1 MISIIPPFSRI
12 SRTVRVFGLVCL
24 LATFAGVI
32 LVTAHNYET
41 QLSSASSA
49 QDSADLSSDPAA
61 KARVAENFG
70 RLPLSFE
77 INKGQIDQSVKF
89 LSHGPGYDL
98 FLTANEAVL
107 RVPKPRALKAE
118 KVAGT
123 TAAKES
129 VAAKGQTAA
138 REQARTEGQSEET
151 GASRAEQTA
160 QAKTAKETAPEVTD
174 PNVREG
180 TVLRLKLLGANN
192 KPETEGQDEL
202 PGKVNYFAGS
212 DPANWRRNIPTY
224 RKAYF
229 KDVYP
234 GIDVVY
240 YGQQQELEYDLI
252 VAPRANPK
260 LIRFSIEG
268 ADKIRLDKSGRLQL
282 TLKHG
287 EVSLN
292 KPVIY
297 QVAANGARREI
308 KGGYSVNG
316 NEVRFK
322 LESFDSNKPLV
333 IDPIL
338 SYSTLLGSSS
348 SDIALGIAIDASGN
362 AFVTGS
368 TDGTNFPTTAGSFKS
383 TSTRGGAFVSKLNA
397 NGTSLI
403 YSTYI
408 NGNNGITTGNAIAVD
423 SAGNAHITGSTNSSD
438 FPTVNGLKTTSNFFK
453 TTDSAANW
461 NNQNSGLTATSV
473 NALAVAPNTPNTIYT
488 ASFEGVF
495 RSSDGGTTWTKATG
509 NGLSGTSPNAMA
521 VDPTN
526 ASVVYV
532 GTFGNLFK
540 TTDGGNNWALVST
553 IPLNFNTVSTIV
565 FDPSSAST
573 IYVGASNGVF
583 KSTDSGATWITQNN
597 FSIPFAPNV
606 RAIAVDPSAP
616 LTVYAGTTN
625 NGLFKS
631 TNGGGVWTAMNNG
644 MGGPSPTFI
653 NSVVIDPSNTATI
666 YTGHG
671 NSGGINKSTNGGTS
685 WAPLTNGVPS
695 FSPVNALVATSTG
708 IYAAVSNNGVIKTT
722 NGGTNWSPANAGL
735 WSRSINVLVR
745 HPSNASILFAGSS
758 GTTSDDA
765 FVTKLNASGS
775 GLLFSTLLGG
785 SFGDVGKDV
794 AVDGSGNIL
803 VAGETSSVNF
813 PVANAVQSSVTDT
826 CSNGFVTKLNPAVP
840 SFVFSTYLG
849 GNQCDTANSI
859 ATDASGNV
867 YVTGTTGSSNFPTLN
882 AFQPAIAG
890 TFPLDAFVTKLTS
903 TGALSYST
911 YLGGSNGSEV
921 GYGIAVDASGNAYVT
936 GSTESTD
943 FKTMNPLQ
951 PTNGSGFGQDAF
963 LTKLN
968 SSGSALVYST
978 YLGGS
983 GLDAARG
990 VALDSA
996 NNVYLTGYTDSLQFP
1011 LTQGSLRTRGPIF
1024 KSTDGAAN
1032 WSNDNY
1038 GFTGVSATCIAI
1050 DPKQPSTL
1058 YAGTFT
1064 GIFKSVNG
1072 GRTWSPINN
1081 GLNSLNVVAI
1091 VVDPITPSTVYAA
1104 TPGFSLN
1111 NGIYKSTDGG
1121 ASWNRHSNG
1130 LSSTDILSLAIDKVS
1145 PNVLYVGVQSGA
1157 GSHIYKTTDGANN
1170 WALTGNVT
1178 IFAPQTIAIDPLDH
1192 TRIYAADET
1201 NPGGVYKTIDSGVT
1215 WNLVGGTQLGPF
1227 VRTISVSPFTANLL
1241 YANSGQ
1247 GLFKSTNGGVNWTP
1261 VPNRSGRVVFDPV
1274 TPSTIYLLSSSQFSS
1289 PLGIFKSTDSGQTW
1303 LPINKGLNSPI
1314 GWDMVID
1321 PSRPSTLHL
1330 VSSPASGLDAFVTKV
1345 NAAGSA
1351 LVYSTLLGGPLNT
1364 NNFSNLSAQGL
1375 GIAADSVGNAYVTGQ
1390 SATLSFPVSA
1400 TALQPFIRGSNDA
1413 FVSKLTSSYIISGK
1427 VLESGGAPVSGADVV
1442 LTEGSSLTAVVTES
1456 DGSYQFARLRDG
1468 GTFTVTATKPH
1479 FTMAPTSQTF
1489 TNLKSDQV
1497 LNFTA
1502 TVSASAFFTISGKV
1516 TENSVGLSGVTVTLS
1531 GSQPGIRTTDSN
1543 GNYSFELVGG
1553 GNYTITPS
1561 IVGFNFSPANSTFNT
1576 LSANQTANFAATRQ
1590 SFVVTN
1596 TNNHGAGSLRDAI
1609 NNANASP
1616 GPDTITFN
1624 IPGTGSKTISLL
1636 NALPEIIDRVTID
1649 ATTQP
1654 GYAGTPI
1661 VEIDGL
1667 GLGSDSGLVIRAGGS
1682 TVRGLSIGNFRN
1694 TSAIWLNACDNNT
1707 IQGNFL
1713 GVANNGTTARPN
1725 LRGVLMTNSNNNL
1738 IGGTTAAAGNV
1749 ISGNT
1754 HAGVEINGNN
1764 NTIQGNRIGTN
1775 AAGTAA
1781 LSNPTGVAIFNP
1793 TSINNVIGGTA
1804 AGAGNLISGNSTG
1817 IQASGN
1823 GTTIQGNLI
1832 GTDVTGTSAIP
1843 NNFSGVQAGGLNVL
1857 VGGVTTGSRNV
1868 ISGNFGD
1875 GVFTRGAG
1883 NKIQGNFIGTDITG
1897 TLALGNRGNG
1907 VVAGEGAL
1915 IGGTQPEARNII
1927 SANGNFAN
1935 VSLGLNSSG
1944 SAAIVQGNYI
1954 GTDVT
1959 GTRALVN
1966 SGGNPVPGI
1975 NISSS
1980 NNIVGGATA
1989 AARNVISGNSIG
2001 IQVGG
2006 FSFGGIVGNLIQG
2019 NFIGLNAAG
2028 TGQVPNTQQGI
2039 SISDGVTNTIGGTAN
2054 GAGNKIA
2061 FNGGPGITISNNSS
2075 GNAIRGNSI
2084 FSNNGLGIDLS
2095 ANGVTP
2101 NDVNDSD
2108 SGPNQLQ
2115 NFPVLTTVMSTSTS
2129 TTIQGSLKSI
2139 PNTAFQIDF
2148 YSNAAVDP
2156 SGNGEGAQFFNTT
2169 SINTDNNG
2177 NATINVTFQVPLGA
2191 GRAITAT
2198 ATDPNGNTS
2207 EFSATDATGATGS
2220 VQFSVSTLNV
2230 VEDVGVATVTVLRTG
2245 GTSGTL
2251 SVDYATAN
2259 GTAVA
2264 GQDYTSTAGTLT
2276 FNGGETSKTIQI
2288 PIADDSPT
2296 EPDENFTITLSNTPN
2311 IESLGAPSKLTVT
2324 IQDRSTTLGLS
2335 ITSASIIEGNS
2346 GTKNLL
2352 FTVNLSAATGRT
2364 VSASYGTAN
2373 FNAFGGGAC
2382 SIAGADYELASGA
2395 FTIQPGSTSFTIP
2408 IKICGDP
2415 NAESNEFFVVNLS
2428 NASGASILLAQG
2440 VGTIN
2445 DDDVLELVLEE
2456 SGPDPNQAA
2465 ALDTRLQVRDPFR
2478 VLIPDWLRPTETD
2491 QNTRIML
2498 LARGLQLNPGEPSQA
2513 VVVRFTAQNGAIFEI
2528 QAEDVRP
2535 VPNSEFTQVSVRLPN
2550 VLFPSTYTVF
2560 IRAHQRISNTGV
2572 IRIVQ

>member
-12 SRTVRVFGLVCL
+12 PRTVRVLGLVCL

-32 LVTAHNYET
+32 LVTAHKYET
-41 QLSSASSA
+41 QLPTAPAA
-49 QDSADLSSDPAA
+49 QDSADVSSDPSA

-107 RVPKPRALKAE
+107 RVPKPQALKAE
-118 KVAGT
+118 KLPGSTAPKEGKESGAKKEPVSANEQ
-123 TAAKES
+123 AAK
-129 VAAKGQTAA
+129 
-138 REQARTEGQSEET
+138 
-151 GASRAEQTA
+151 
-160 QAKTAKETAPEVTD
+160 KETETEAAD

-180 TVLRLKLLGANN
+180 TVLRLKLLGANAT
-192 KPETEGQDEL
+192 PQVEGQEEL
-202 PGKVNYFAGS
+202 PGKVNYFAGN
-212 DPANWRRNIPTY
+212 DPAKWLRNIPTY

-229 KDVYP
+229 KNVYP

-268 ADKIRLDKSGRLQL
+268 AEKVRLEKSGRLTL

-297 QVAANGARREI
+297 QVAADGSRREI
-308 KGGYSVNG
+308 KGGYSLNG

-322 LESFDSNKPLV
+322 LASFDSSKPLV

-338 SYSTLLGSSS
+338 SYSTLLGSGS
-348 SDIALGIAIDASGN
+348 SDIALGIAIDSSGN

-368 TDGTNFPTTAGSFKS
+368 TEGPNFPTTAGSFKV
-383 TSTRGGAFVSKLNA
+383 TSNRGAFVSKLNA

-408 NGNNGITTGNAIAVD
+408 SGNSGITTGNSIAVD
-423 SAGNAHITGSTNSSD
+423 SAGNAHVTGSTNSSD
-438 FPTVNGLKTTSNFFK
+438 FPTLNGLKTTSTFFK

-461 NNQNSGLTATSV
+461 NNRNSGITGTSI
-473 NALAVAPNTPNTIYT
+473 NALAVGTNAPNTMYAAT
-488 ASFEGVF
+488 FDGFF
-495 RSSDGGTTWTKATG
+495 RSTDGGTTWTKATG
-509 NGLSGTSPNAMA
+509 NGLQGTSSNAIA
-521 VDPTN
+521 VDPRN
-526 ASVVYV
+526 ASVVYL

-573 IYVGASNGVF
+573 MYVGATNGVF

-606 RAIAVDPSAP
+606 RAIVVDPSAA

-631 TNGGGVWTAMNNG
+631 TNGGGVWTAMNTG

-653 NSVVIDPSNTATI
+653 NSIVIDPANTSTI

-671 NSGGINKSTNGGTS
+671 SSGGINKSTNGGTS
-685 WAPLTNGVPS
+685 WTPLTNGVPS
-695 FSPVNALVATSTG
+695 GFQINAMAATSTG

-722 NGGTNWSPANAGL
+722 NGGANWTPANVGL
-735 WSRSINVLVR
+735 WSTSVNVLVR
-745 HPSNASILFAGSS
+745 HPSNASTLFAGAVN
-758 GTTSDDA
+758 TLSDDA
-765 FVTKLNASGS
+765 FVTKLNAAGS

-785 SFGDVGKDV
+785 SFGDTGMDV

-803 VAGETSSVNF
+803 VAGQTNSFNF
-813 PVANAVQSSVTDT
+813 PVANAIQSSVTDT
-826 CSNGFVTKLNPAVP
+826 CSNGFVTKLNPAIP

-859 ATDASGNV
+859 TTDTSGNV
-867 YVTGTTGSSNFPTLN
+867 YVTGWTGSTNFPTLN

-890 TFPLDAFVTKLTS
+890 TFPLDAFVTKFTP
-903 TGALSYST
+903 TGVLSYST

-943 FKTMNPLQ
+943 FKTMNPIQ
-951 PTNGSGFGQDAF
+951 PTNGSGFGTDAF

-968 SSGSALVYST
+968 SSGSALIYST
-978 YLGGS
+978 YLGGR
-983 GLDAARG
+983 GFDVARG
-990 VALDSA
+990 IARDSA
-996 NNVYLTGYTDSLQFP
+996 NNVYLTGSTDSLDFP
-1011 LTQGSLRTRGPIF
+1011 LTQGSFRTRSPIF
-1024 KSTDGAAN
+1024 RSIDGAGN

-1038 GFTGVSATCIAI
+1038 GFTGTSISCIAI

-1058 YAGTFT
+1058 YVGSFT
-1064 GIFKSVNG
+1064 GIFKSING

-1081 GLNSLNVVAI
+1081 GLNSQNVIAI
-1091 VVDPITPSTVYAA
+1091 VIDPITPSTLYAA
-1104 TPGFSLN
+1104 TPGFSFN

-1121 ASWNRHSNG
+1121 NSWNRRSNG
-1130 LSSTDILSLAIDKVS
+1130 MASTDILSLAIDKVS
-1145 PNVLYVGVQSGA
+1145 PNVLYVGVQGGG
-1157 GSHIYKTTDGANN
+1157 GSHIYKTTDGADN

-1192 TRIYAADET
+1192 TRIYVADET

-1247 GLFKSTNGGVNWTP
+1247 GLFKSTNGGVSWSP

-1274 TPSTIYLLSSSQFSS
+1274 TPSTIYLLSTSAFSS

-1303 LPINKGLNSPI
+1303 VPITKGLNSPI
-1314 GWDMVID
+1314 GWDMAID
-1321 PSRPSTLHL
+1321 PSKPSTLHL
-1330 VSSPASGLDAFVTKV
+1330 VSSPATGIDAFVTKV

-1351 LVYSTLLGGPLNT
+1351 VVYSTLLGGPLDT

-1375 GIAADSVGNAYVTGQ
+1375 GIAADAAGNAYVTGQ
-1390 SATLSFPVSA
+1390 SASSGFPVSA
-1400 TALQPFIRGSNDA
+1400 TAFQPFIRGSNDA
-1413 FVSKLTSSYIISGK
+1413 FISKLTSSYIISGK
-1427 VLESGGAPVSGADVV
+1427 VLDGGGAGVSGADVV
-1442 LTEGSSLTAVVTES
+1442 LSEGSSLTAVTTES
-1456 DGSYQFARLRDG
+1456 DGFYQFVRLRDG
-1468 GTFTVTATKPH
+1468 GTFTVTASKPH
-1479 FTMAPTSQTF
+1479 FTTAPASQTF
-1489 TNLKSDQV
+1489 INLKSDQT

-1502 TVSASAFFTISGKV
+1502 TASASAFFTISGKV
-1516 TENSVGLSGVTVTLS
+1516 TENSIGIGGVTVTLS
-1531 GSQPGIRTTDSN
+1531 GSQPGVRTTDSN

-1553 GNYTITPS
+1553 GNYTVTPA
-1561 IVGFNFSPANSTFNT
+1561 IVGFNFSPANATFNS
-1576 LSANQTANFAATRQ
+1576 LSANQTANFTATRQ

-1596 TNNHGAGSLRDAI
+1596 VNNHGAGSLREAI
-1609 NNANASP
+1609 NNANATP
-1616 GPDTITFN
+1616 GTDTITFN
-1624 IPGTGSKTISLL
+1624 IPGTGVKTITLL
-1636 NALPEIIDRVTID
+1636 NALPEIIERVTID

-1654 GYAGTPI
+1654 GYAGTPLI
-1661 VEIDGL
+1661 EIDGSGIGTGSAT
-1667 GLGSDSGLVIRAGGS
+1667 GLNIKAGGT

-1694 TSAIWLNACDNNT
+1694 NAAILLNACDNNT
-1707 IQGNFL
+1707 IQGNYL
-1713 GVANNGTTARPN
+1713 GVAANGTTSRPN
-1725 LRGVLMTNSNNNL
+1725 LSGVLMSKSNNNL
-1738 IGGTTAAAGNV
+1738 IGGTTAAARNV

-1754 HAGVEINGNN
+1754 HTGVQIDGNN
-1764 NTIQGNRIGTN
+1764 NNIHGNRIGTN

-1781 LSNPTGVAIFNP
+1781 VPNSTGVAMFSGEP
-1793 TSINNVIGGTA
+1793 SNNIIGGTA

-1817 IQASGN
+1817 IQGG
-1823 GTTIQGNLI
+1823 GTGTIIQGNLI

-1843 NNFSGVQAGGLNVL
+1843 NTFIGVEAGGLNVL
-1857 VGGVTTGSRNV
+1857 VGGVTPGSRNV

-1875 GVFTRGAG
+1875 GVSIRGAG
-1883 NKIQGNFIGTDITG
+1883 NKVQGNFIGTDITG
-1897 TLALGNRGNG
+1897 TLALGNRRNG
-1907 VVAGEGAL
+1907 VLAADGTL
-1915 IGGTQPEARNII
+1915 IGGPQPEARNII

-1935 VSLGLNSSG
+1935 VSLNQNSPG
-1944 SAAIVQGNYI
+1944 VPVTVQGNYI

-1959 GTRALVN
+1959 GTRALLN
-1966 SGGNPVPGI
+1966 SSGNPTIGI
-1975 NISSS
+1975 SISSS
-1980 NNIVGGATA
+1980 NNIIGGATA
-1989 AARNVISGNSIG
+1989 AARNVISGNSVG
-2001 IQVGG
+2001 IQLGG
-2006 FSFGGIVGNLIQG
+2006 FFFGGIVGNVIQG

-2039 SISDGVTNTIGGTAN
+2039 SISEGVNTTIGGTAS
-2054 GAGNKIA
+2054 GAGNRIA
-2061 FNGGPGITISNNSS
+2061 FNGGPGVTLSNNSS
-2075 GNAIRGNSI
+2075 GNSIRGNAI
-2084 FSNNGLGIDLS
+2084 FSNNGLGIDLG

-2101 NDVNDSD
+2101 NDTNDSD
-2108 SGPNQLQ
+2108 TGPNQLQ
-2115 NFPVLTTVMSTSTS
+2115 NFPVVTSVMSTSTS

-2139 PNTAFQIDF
+2139 PSTAFQIDF

-2156 SGNGEGAQFFNTT
+2156 SGNGEGAQFFGTT
-2169 SINTDNNG
+2169 SINTNTSGNG
-2177 NATINVTFQVPLGA
+2177 TINVTFPVPLGT

-2207 EFSATDATGATGS
+2207 EFSASDATGATGS
-2220 VQFSVSTLNV
+2220 VQFTVSSLNV
-2230 VEDVGVATVTVLRTG
+2230 IEDVGVARITVLRTG
-2245 GTSGTL
+2245 GTSGALT
-2251 SVDYATAN
+2251 VNYATAN
-2259 GTAVA
+2259 GTATA
-2264 GQDYTSTAGTLT
+2264 GQDYTSTAGVLT

-2288 PIADDSPT
+2288 PIADESST
-2296 EPDENFTITLSNTPN
+2296 EPDETFTLTLSNTPT
-2311 IESLGAPSKLTVT
+2311 IESLGAPSKLTIT
-2324 IQDRSTTLGLS
+2324 IQDRTATLALS
-2335 ITSASIIEGNS
+2335 ITSASVIEGNT
-2346 GTKNLL
+2346 GTKDLL

-2364 VSASYGTAN
+2364 VSASFNTAD
-2373 FNAFGGGAC
+2373 FGAFGGGAC
-2382 SIAGADYELASGA
+2382 SIPGADYELASGQ
-2395 FTIQPGSTSFTIP
+2395 FTIQPGSTTFTIP
-2408 IKICGDP
+2408 IRICGDL
-2415 NAESNEFFVVNLS
+2415 NAEANENFFVNLS
-2428 NASGASILLAQG
+2428 NASGAQLFLAQG
-2440 VGTIN
+2440 FGTII

-2456 SGPDPNQAA
+2456 SGPIANQAA
-2465 ALDTRLQVRDPFR
+2465 AVDTRLQTRDPFR
-2478 VLIPDWLRPTETD
+2478 VLIPEWLRPTETD
-2491 QNTRIML
+2491 HATRIML
-2498 LARGLQLNPGEPSQA
+2498 LARHLQLNPGEPSQA
-2513 VVVRFTAQNGAIFEI
+2513 VFVRFTAQNGQIFEL

-2535 VPNSEFTQVSVRLPN
+2535 IPNSELTQVSVRLPN
-2550 VLFPSTYTVF
+2550 VLFAGNYTVF
-2560 IRAHQRISNTGV
+2560 IRAHSKISNTGV